1 LKRLLLH
8 VFFFNTFAK
17 HDSTVKKTFKF
28 TFTCIF
34 LIIKFNNDFFFILKN
49 VVLIDNRKSVNNK
62 TILLQQ
68 QLSET
73 LSEQQAKEELQEQ
86 LHFPDN
92 IANVVIE
99 EGITAEFVTYNETD
113 GGVVEVGIE

>member
-1 LKRLLLH
+1 
-8 VFFFNTFAK
+8 
-17 HDSTVKKTFKF
+17 
-28 TFTCIF
+28 
-34 LIIKFNNDFFFILKN
+34 
-49 VVLIDNRKSVNNK
+49 
-62 TILLQQ
+62 LQQ